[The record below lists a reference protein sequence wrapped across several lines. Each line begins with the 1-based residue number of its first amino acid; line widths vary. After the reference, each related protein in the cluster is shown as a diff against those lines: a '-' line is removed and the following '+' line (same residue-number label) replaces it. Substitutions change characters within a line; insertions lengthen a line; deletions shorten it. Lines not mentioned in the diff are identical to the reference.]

1 MTPSFRLLPH
11 ILLLAQLCLLAG
23 CGDAVEVVRESHLEP
38 DRTRS
43 VAEALEKYPYFT
55 KVAWSSYEDKDGKT
69 IVEAQCDIDVAANC
83 QDVALV
89 SLRLAT
95 KDVRRDYFV
104 AEFVVAG
111 WPRKVRPQYAIHV
124 TQCSNGNKL
133 SYTDPKYL
141 AAIYRG
147 ERVRYFCMEG
157 LNCPSAELG
166 ASMNATA
173 VQ

>member
-1 MTPSFRLLPH
+1 MTPTCRRLTRL
-11 ILLLAQLCLLAG
+11 LLLAQLCLLAA
-23 CGDAVEVVRESHLEP
+23 CGDAVELVRASHQEP
-38 DRTRS
+38 DRARS

-55 KVAWSSYEDKDGKT
+55 KVTWSSYTDKDGKT
-69 IVEAQCDIDVAANC
+69 IVQAECDIDVAANC
-83 QDVALV
+83 QDVALA
-89 SLRLAT
+89 SLKLAT

-104 AEFVVAG
+104 AQYVVVG
-111 WPRKVRPQYAIHV
+111 WPRQVRPQYAIHV

-141 AAIYRG
+141 ASIYRG

-166 ASMNATA
+166 ASLNATPA
-173 VQ
+173 P